1 MKSLQ
6 SKTEP
11 NPECNEVKV
20 VSETATA
27 VPKRNRL
34 DFVHEVEKLPGGDK
48 ILECIQC
55 GVCSGGCPT
64 RYSMDYSPTQ
74 IIKMI
79 TLGMRD
85 EVLSSYTIWKCSSC
99 YTCTSRCPRGI
110 DFTTLMMSLK
120 NLSLKENKAKSTVKP
135 KFHKGF
141 DDIVTKY
148 GRLDEAQLLTKI
160 IKKSD
165 PHALMH
171 TASLGM
177 RLAKKGKI
185 GLRPAK
191 IEHTADLE
199 TMRKTVV
206 GGKKQ

>member
-1 MKSLQ
+1 
-6 SKTEP
+6 
-11 NPECNEVKV
+11 
-20 VSETATA
+20 
-27 VPKRNRL
+27 
-34 DFVHEVEKLPGGDK
+34 
-48 ILECIQC
+48 
-55 GVCSGGCPT
+55 
-64 RYSMDYSPTQ
+64 MDYSPTQ

-79 TLGMRD
+79 TLGMRE

-99 YTCTSRCPRGI
+99 YTCYSRCPRGI

-120 NLSLKENKAKSTVKP
+120 NLSLKENMAKSTVKP

-141 DDIVTKY
+141 NDIVTKY
-148 GRLDEAQLLTKI
+148 GRLNETLLLTKT

-165 PHALMH
+165 PKALMH
-171 TASLGM
+171 NASLGV

-185 GLRPAK
+185 GLRPVK

-199 TMRKTVV
+199 AMQKTTS